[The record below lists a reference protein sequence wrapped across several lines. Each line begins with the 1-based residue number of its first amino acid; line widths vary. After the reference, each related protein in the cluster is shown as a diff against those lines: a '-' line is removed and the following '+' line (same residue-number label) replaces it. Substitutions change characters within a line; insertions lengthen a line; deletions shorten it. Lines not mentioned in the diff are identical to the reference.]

1 MVSEGVNDPGI
12 FKAIFL
18 AGGPGSGKSY
28 VASNLFGIPEKI
40 NVSPYGL
47 KIVNQDAEFELLL
60 KKYFG
65 TVELDKF
72 PPEVFKDITGKDGSG
87 LRKYA
92 KELSKERLRQYVKGR
107 LGVIIDGT
115 GHRYSSIKEKK
126 DKLEKLGYDTY
137 MVFVWTDLETAL
149 KRNEQRPRTL
159 PTNIVKTSWR
169 DTMKNIKAYKSLF
182 GSNFLPVDNS
192 KTLSYMEAMRKFS
205 TLVRKGIGMFMK
217 KPIKNKIA
225 KDWVKKQRILQTK
238 GIKEETSR
246 HKKVHLLFERA
257 DFQYIASELVKYYG
271 LKSKVKFGT
280 SNQGD
285 YDFDNDVIKL
295 RRSYPSVQE
304 FVVSVLHEIHHA
316 VQRKKFGLKKFLKK
330 YNQAGNMADLRG
342 KDRYLHNKWERKA
355 ENWAQ
360 QEYRRYWK
368 DKF

>member
-1 MVSEGVNDPGI
+1 
-12 FKAIFL
+12 
-18 AGGPGSGKSY
+18 
-28 VASNLFGIPEKI
+28 
-40 NVSPYGL
+40 
-47 KIVNQDAEFELLL
+47 
-60 KKYFG
+60 
-65 TVELDKF
+65 
-72 PPEVFKDITGKDGSG
+72 
-87 LRKYA
+87 
-92 KELSKERLRQYVKGR
+92 
-107 LGVIIDGT
+107 
-115 GHRYSSIKEKK
+115 
-126 DKLEKLGYDTY
+126 
-137 MVFVWTDLETAL
+137 
-149 KRNEQRPRTL
+149 
-159 PTNIVKTSWR
+159 
-169 DTMKNIKAYKSLF
+169 
-182 GSNFLPVDNS
+182 
-192 KTLSYMEAMRKFS
+192 MEAMRKFS
-205 TLVRKGIGMFMK
+205 TLVRKGIGLFMK

-225 KDWVKKQRILQTK
+225 KDWVKKQKILKTK

-295 RRSYPSVQE
+295 RRNYPSVQE

-342 KDRYLHNKWERKA
+342 KDRYLHNKWEKKA